1 MTPTADNSRR
11 SKTPPQAKPTGQP
24 GARGTKPAKA
34 RPATATATTPGR
46 RPSVAAGAA
55 RAAGERARRHTTP
68 LVAAPPATE
77 PRKPRK
83 ASPAAPTSTRETP
96 RPQLQVIQ
104 GERGDGPDLAAL
116 EELAE
121 AVAGAV
127 RWVSDRLGLPTEQA
141 QTKVAETLA
150 FLRRRVTGDFT
161 VDEFGFDPDYAEHVL
176 YPLLRPLYRTWF
188 RTEVLGIDN
197 IPATGA
203 ALIVGN
209 HSGTVAID
217 SLMTQLAIHDTH
229 PQQRAL
235 RALGAD
241 LVFATPFLGDVA
253 RKGGSTLAANA
264 DAERL
269 LNSGELVGVW
279 PEGFK
284 GVGKPFRDRYRLQRF
299 GRGGCVATALRAGV
313 PIIPCATVGAEE
325 TYPMLG
331 NLAPAARLL
340 GLPYLPITP
349 TFPWLGPLGMV
360 PLPSK
365 WLIEFG
371 TPIDTSAL
379 GPAAADDPA
388 VVFDLTDRVRETIQQ
403 TLYSLLMQRRSVFW

>member
-11 SKTPPQAKPTGQP
+11 SKDQAK
-24 GARGTKPAKA
+24 AAS
-34 RPATATATTPGR
+34 TTPGR
-46 RPSVAAGAA
+46 RSSVAAGAA

-68 LVAAPPATE
+68 LLAAAPPAPE
-77 PRKPRK
+77 PPRAAKPRKPEK
-83 ASPAAPTSTRETP
+83 ASPAAATPPRETP

-104 GERGDGPDLAAL
+104 GERGEGPDLAAL

-161 VDEFGFDPDYAEHVL
+161 VDEFGYDPDYAEHVL

-299 GRGGCVATALRAGV
+299 GRGGFVATALRAGV

-371 TPIDTSAL
+371 PPIDTSAL